1 MDLPEGVALRP
12 AQPAD
17 APFLQALY
25 ASTRRD
31 EMAPTGWP
39 QAQID
44 AFLADQFALQSA
56 HYARHY
62 ADAAFSIVEQDRA
75 PIGRL
80 IVLDR
85 PAEVRLVDVAIAD
98 EARGRGLGTRLVE
111 RVLAQAARRRVVLHV
126 EVFNP
131 ALRLYERL
139 GFRASEQVGA
149 YWRMEAGPAG

>member
-17 APFLQALY
+17 APFLRALY

-44 AFLADQFALQSA
+44 AFLANQFALQSA
-56 HYARHY
+56 HYAQHY
-62 ADAAFSIVEQDRA
+62 ADAAFGVIEQAGA

-85 PAEVRLVDVAIAD
+85 PAEVRLVDVALVEA
-98 EARGRGLGTRLVE
+98 ARGLGLGTRLVE
-111 RVLAQAARRRVVLHV
+111 GVLAQAAGRRVVLHV

-139 GFRASEQVGA
+139 GFRAAEQVGA
-149 YWRMEAGPAG
+149 YWRMEAG

>member
-1 MDLPEGVALRP
+1 MALPEGVALRP

-17 APFLQALY
+17 ASFLQALY

-56 HYARHY
+56 HYAQHY
-62 ADAAFSIVEQDRA
+62 ADAAFSVVERDGV
-75 PIGRL
+75 PVGRL

-85 PAEVRLVDVAIAD
+85 PAEVRLVDVALVD

-111 RVLAQAARRRVVLHV
+111 GVLAQAAGRRVVLHV

-139 GFRASEQVGA
+139 GFHVAEQVGA
-149 YWRMEAGPAG
+149 YWRMETG

>member
-1 MDLPEGVALRP
+1 MDLPEGVVLRP

-17 APFLQALY
+17 EPFLRALY

-56 HYARHY
+56 HYAQHY
-62 ADAAFSIVEQDRA
+62 ADASFGIVERDGV
-75 PIGRL
+75 PVGRL

-85 PAEVRLVDVAIAD
+85 QDEVRLVDVALVE
-98 EARGRGLGTRLVE
+98 EARGSGLGTRLVE
-111 RVLAQAARRRVVLHV
+111 GVLARAAGRRVVLHV

-139 GFRASEQVGA
+139 GFRATEQVGA
-149 YWRMEAGPAG
+149 YWRMEAG

>member
-1 MDLPEGVALRP
+1 MDLPEGVVLRP

-17 APFLQALY
+17 EPFLRALY

-56 HYARHY
+56 HYAQHY
-62 ADAAFSIVEQDRA
+62 ADASFGIVERDGVRV
-75 PIGRL
+75 GRL

-85 PAEVRLVDVAIAD
+85 QDEVRLVDVALVE
-98 EARGRGLGTRLVE
+98 EARGSGLGTRLVE
-111 RVLAQAARRRVVLHV
+111 GVLARAAGRRVVLHV

-139 GFRASEQVGA
+139 GFRATEQVGA
-149 YWRMEAGPAG
+149 YWRMEAG

>member
-1 MDLPEGVALRP
+1 MDLPEGVAVRP
-12 AQPAD
+12 AHPAD

-44 AFLADQFALQSA
+44 AFLSSQFALQSA
-56 HYARHY
+56 HYAQHY
-62 ADAAFSIVEQDRA
+62 ADAAFSVVEQDGV
-75 PIGRL
+75 PVGRL
-80 IVLDR
+80 IVLDQ
-85 PAEVRLVDVAIAD
+85 PAEVRLVDVALVDA
-98 EARGRGLGTRLVE
+98 ARGRGLGTRLVE
-111 RVLAQAARRRVVLHV
+111 RVLAQAAGRRVVLHV

-139 GFRASEQVGA
+139 GFRATEQVGA
-149 YWRMEAGPAG
+149 YWRMESGG

>member
-1 MDLPEGVALRP
+1 MLRP
-12 AQPAD
+12 ARPED
-17 APFLQALY
+17 EPFLRELY

-56 HYARHY
+56 HYAQHY
-62 ADAAFSIVEQDRA
+62 ADASFGIVERDGVRV
-75 PIGRL
+75 GRL

-85 PAEVRLVDVAIAD
+85 QDEVRLVDVALVE
-98 EARGRGLGTRLVE
+98 EARGSGLGTRLVE
-111 RVLAQAARRRVVLHV
+111 GVLARAAGRRVVLHV

-139 GFRASEQVGA
+139 GFRATEQVGA
-149 YWRMEAGPAG
+149 YWRMEAG